1 MKKLITLVFS
11 ALISL
16 LCASTALAEVVYAN
30 PFNLNE
36 DGNVLVIVLAAVIA
50 LIALAVL
57 VYLVLQARRR
67 Q

>member
-11 ALISL
+11 ALFSL
-16 LCASTALAEVVYAN
+16 LCASTALAEV
-30 PFNLNE
+30 
-36 DGNVLVIVLAAVIA
+36 VIVLAAVIA